1 MPLYDLECEPCQRF
15 LVDVFFT
22 LSETPTCSYCHA
34 PARVI
39 ISPVRTVGPMP
50 SKPLKIKQLGK
61 EFTSNSQWREYKEAH
76 PDVQVLDKND
86 ASYQEF
92 YTEVHEKADKVAKKL
107 GYRDHKDR
115 GQQRKKEKIEQARLT
130 GQK

>member
-1 MPLYDLECEPCQRF
+1 MPVYDIECPSHGR
-15 LVDVFFT
+15 VNDVFFS
-22 LSETPTCSYCHA
+22 LSDEPACPTCDA
-34 PARVI
+34 PSRIVI
-39 ISPVRTVGPMP
+39 APVRTVGPMP

-61 EFTSNSQWREYKEAH
+61 EFTSNSQWREYKQAH